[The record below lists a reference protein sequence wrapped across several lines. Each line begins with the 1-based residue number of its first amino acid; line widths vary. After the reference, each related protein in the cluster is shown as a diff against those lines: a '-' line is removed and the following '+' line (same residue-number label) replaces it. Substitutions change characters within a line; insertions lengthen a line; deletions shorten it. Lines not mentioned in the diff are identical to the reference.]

1 MKRDCWDKEFRTMVT
16 FGMSITA
23 GGWSS
28 CRERRWTN
36 LLAGMIGD
44 YQRMPVQLVNV
55 GVGAN
60 LISPRSPGYEYSQKP
75 SASER
80 LEEHVLSNTANGA
93 PVVPDLLIM
102 AFGLNDARSGTPV
115 AQFCED
121 LKEVIRRV
129 REKFNPLIVLLGSYY
144 VKDFE
149 LGAPHW
155 NHSTME
161 TLREYDAAVSLLA
174 QQCDCLFVD
183 LLSAF
188 GEADWLVHYDGVHSN
203 DLGHRVVA
211 NKVFEVLAKNCS
223 GLAMETKELEKHI
236 QPWRDESTL
245 HEGY

>member
-102 AFGLNDARSGTPV
+102 AFGLTITNTSF
-115 AQFCED
+115 QFF
-121 LKEVIRRV
+121 R
-129 REKFNPLIVLLGSYY
+129 NPESKTQIALL
-144 VKDFE
+144 
-149 LGAPHW
+149 
-155 NHSTME
+155 
-161 TLREYDAAVSLLA
+161 
-174 QQCDCLFVD
+174 LFF
-183 LLSAF
+183 SF
-188 GEADWLVHYDGVHSN
+188 GFVTFL
-203 DLGHRVVA
+203 
-211 NKVFEVLAKNCS
+211 
-223 GLAMETKELEKHI
+223 
-236 QPWRDESTL
+236 
-245 HEGY
+245 